1 MGGSHDGVFRI
12 RPWFCRVNFKLDI
25 LHHHGE
31 EYEDAAL
38 GQRFSQAY
46 PLSDSKWGELE
57 SNGMI
62 YILPLQKMEVLAVY
76 LYLLIFNQRSIRT
89 EKTFW

>member
-57 SNGMI
+57 SNGVI
-62 YILPLQKMEVLAVY
+62 YILLMENGG
-76 LYLLIFNQRSIRT
+76 FDS
-89 EKTFW
+89 TFVPAHISPEIHQD